1 MEVGKE
7 GWNTGMNVIKRRTRS
22 GMEVISRSGMEVI
35 SRRSGMEVISRR
47 SGMEVISRRSGMEI
61 NSKRRSGTL
70 ERKLL
75 LKEGGL
81 QYCLNLYTRYLV
93 LMREFET

>member
-22 GMEVISRSGMEVI
+22 GMEVIS
-35 SRRSGMEVISRR
+35 RSGMEVISRR